1 MAGVKGRS
9 GGTRP
14 GAGRKPK
21 TAAAR
26 EEAAP
31 PLEEPK
37 VRAKSTGRGKR
48 YDDPISYL
56 RDVVN
61 DRKVADSTRV
71 IAARS
76 WAQLENAGRIVPV
89 KPEPKGKKQ
98 VQREAAA
105 EEATGA
111 SVFAMRPPPRLVG

>member
-9 GGTRP
+9 GGARP

-21 TAAAR
+21 TAATR
-26 EEAAP
+26 EEA
-31 PLEEPK
+31 EPAK
-37 VRAKSTGRGKR
+37 KPEVRAKSPPGRKR
-48 YDDPISYL
+48 YIDPISYL

-61 DRKVADSTRV
+61 DPKVADSTRV

-76 WAQLENAGRIVPV
+76 WAQLENAGRVAPP
-89 KPEPKGKKQ
+89 KPEAKGKKQ
-98 VQREAAA
+98 VQKEAAA
-105 EEATGA
+105 EQATGS